1 MNKKL
6 KAYRIEDPIEGHG
19 LWRDFDGSE
28 NPVFGKLTVGKCKD
42 MPMEDSDFYRY
53 DGKQWF
59 SATDE
64 PWKMRAWFDVVDV
77 VELERLGYRLFEFEI
92 SNCRIVSNFEIV
104 FTRDSILSVTEID
117 PSGIWDD
124 YVAVKGCVEDG

>member
-1 MNKKL
+1 M

-19 LWRDFDGSE
+19 LWRDFDGSV

-42 MPMEDSDFYRY
+42 MPMEDSEFYRY

-77 VELERLGYRLFEFEI
+77 IELEGLGYHLFEFDV
-92 SNCRIVSNFEIV
+92 SKCRTVSDFEIV
-104 FTRDSILSVTEID
+104 FTRDCILSAKEID
-117 PSGIWDD
+117 PNSIWPEYDEM
-124 YVAVKGCVEDG
+124 KRGL